1 MPLSHPTSLLHRSN
15 LVIISGCLLL
25 LSGLLGAYG
34 LDSQLSIPCQVL
46 AHSLVILGP
55 SLIKIG
61 YVMRLLAQPKQPAE
75 VRHAS
80 LRIPNGESYAQ

>member
-1 MPLSHPTSLLHRSN
+1 MSHSHPTSLLRRSN
-15 LVIISGCLLL
+15 RVMISGCLLL

-34 LDSQLSIPCQVL
+34 LDSQLSIPSQVL
-46 AHSLVILGP
+46 AHALVTIGP

-75 VRHAS
+75 VRHAC
-80 LRIPNGESYAQ
+80 A